1 MTVIRGEV
9 KSIRYKSSPLIRGS
23 LQIPTEATVKWVDS
37 SKGHGHLLHK
47 KVEEVSHRLGDNDR
61 CIDEYKDILKSVLND
76 DLSTD

>member
-23 LQIPTEATVKWVDS
+23 LQIPTEVTVKWEES
-37 SKGHGHLLHK
+37 SKGHGHFAQESRK
-47 KVEEVSHRLGDNDR
+47 VSHRLGDNDR